1 MGRPAKIRKKKSFM
15 FTTRHYSFM
24 SIMGI
29 LIGVIC
35 AGVVVTS
42 VVHSYYNA
50 GNIDAGFGGIG
61 MFAMLLNVIGT
72 ICGVISLGERDIYIT
87 PAIVAIAFNSLMITG
102 WIVMIL
108 ISIFAQ

>member
-29 LIGVIC
+29 LLGVLC
-35 AGVVVTS
+35 VGVVVTM

-50 GNIDAGFGGIG
+50 GQVEEGFGAIGLFSVITNIIGI
-61 MFAMLLNVIGT
+61 L
-72 ICGVISLGERDIYIT
+72 CGVVSLGERDIYIS
-87 PAIVAIAFNSLMITG
+87 PAIVAIAINGVTILG
-102 WIVMIL
+102 WIVMIV
-108 ISIFAQ
+108 IAVVA